1 MDATGI
7 ASTMNNLIEIG
18 KMNLEFISA
27 LTPALS
33 PGERGKVSLNSEK
46 MFTLSNPVTRGGKTV
61 GVMEIIRPT
70 CVASP
75 SPPGEGRGEG
85 GRQNKLFSAMASL
98 FLLPLLL
105 GTPLLA
111 PAQTILF
118 TDAIVHTIANGTI
131 TNGAVLVESNHITG
145 VYNFTNGSS
154 VHLSVPS
161 DATFVNLHGQHLY
174 PGLIAANTAL
184 GLSEI
189 DGVRATRDTTEVG
202 EGFTPE
208 VESWI
213 AVNPDSEMLPVARA
227 NGIAY
232 FEPAPEGKIISG
244 QSGLMA
250 MDGWT
255 WEQMLVKKPVALH
268 VFWPQVSLDTT
279 PKERAADP
287 AKLKSLEDQDKERR
301 QKIRAVQEFF
311 DEARAYA
318 KARASAHPPEKIPS
332 WDAMLPFLRGKAPLI
347 IHADEVRQIKSA
359 VNWVA
364 TNQFKAVIA
373 GGRDAW
379 MVADLLATNKVPVI
393 YEHTFSQPSRD
404 TESYDVHFTA
414 PEVLRKAG
422 VEVTFCIGGATAN
435 RNLPYSAAQAIAFG
449 LPEEGALK
457 GITLYPAQI
466 FGVADR
472 LGSIEAGKDATLFI
486 CDGNIFDL
494 RANVKRM
501 WIAGKEINL
510 ESRHTRLY
518 EKYKNR
524 PLPK

>member
-1 MDATGI
+1 M
-7 ASTMNNLIEIG
+7 
-18 KMNLEFISA
+18 KLEFTST

-33 PGERGKVSLNSEK
+33 PRRGRSKSRWLDNFPAYPAFPIARPLFQKRAHYVRRRAKVLP
-46 MFTLSNPVTRGGKTV
+46 LPG
-61 GVMEIIRPT
+61 
-70 CVASP
+70 
-75 SPPGEGRGEG
+75 GEGRGEG
-85 GRQNKLFSAMASL
+85 GHLNKLNLEIVSL
-98 FLLPLLL
+98 FLLILFL
-105 GTPLLA
+105 GTPRFA
-111 PAQTILF
+111 FADTILF
-118 TDAIVHTIANGTI
+118 TDAIVHTVANGTI
-131 TNGAVLVESNHITG
+131 AKGAVLVQSNRITAI
-145 VYNFTNGSS
+145 YDFTNGSS
-154 VHLSVPS
+154 VKLTVPA
-161 DATFVNLHGQHLY
+161 DATFINLKGQHLY
-174 PGLIAANTAL
+174 PGLVAANTAL

-189 DGVRATRDTTEVG
+189 DGVRATQDTTEIG

-232 FEPAPEGKIISG
+232 FEPMPQGKIVSG
-244 QSGLMA
+244 QSALLS

-255 WEQMLVKKPVALH
+255 WEQMLVKKSVALH
-268 VFWPQVSLDTT
+268 VFWPELGLDTT
-279 PKERAADP
+279 PKERLADP
-287 AKLKSLEDQDKERR
+287 SKAKSLEDQDKERR
-301 QKIRAVQEFF
+301 RKIAELQNFF
-311 DEARAYA
+311 DDARAYA
-318 KARASAHPPEKIPS
+318 KGRSAQAGQKIPA
-332 WDAMLPFLRGKAPLI
+332 WEAMLPFLRGDASLV

-359 VNWVA
+359 VNWAA
-364 TNQFKAVIA
+364 TNHLNIALA
-373 GGRDAW
+373 GGRDGW

-393 YEHTFSQPSRD
+393 YEHVFTQPSRD
-404 TESYDVHFTA
+404 TESYDAHFAA

-422 VEVTFCIGGATAN
+422 VAVTFCIGGATAT

-449 LPEEGALK
+449 LPEDDALK

-472 LGSIEAGKDATLFI
+472 LGSIEIGKDATLFI

-518 EKYKNR
+518 EKYRNR
-524 PLPK
+524 PPQK

>member
-1 MDATGI
+1 
-7 ASTMNNLIEIG
+7 
-18 KMNLEFISA
+18 
-27 LTPALS
+27 
-33 PGERGKVSLNSEK
+33 
-46 MFTLSNPVTRGGKTV
+46 
-61 GVMEIIRPT
+61 
-70 CVASP
+70 
-75 SPPGEGRGEG
+75 
-85 GRQNKLFSAMASL
+85 
-98 FLLPLLL
+98 
-105 GTPLLA
+105 
-111 PAQTILF
+111 
-118 TDAIVHTIANGTI
+118 
-131 TNGAVLVESNHITG
+131 VLVESNRITA
-145 VYNFTNGSS
+145 VYNFTNGSA

-189 DGVRATRDTTEVG
+189 DAVRATLDTTEVG
-202 EGFTPE
+202 EGYTPE
-208 VESWI
+208 VESWV

-232 FEPAPEGKIISG
+232 FEAAPEGKIVAG
-244 QSGLMA
+244 QSALLS

-255 WEQMLVKKPVALH
+255 WEQMLVKKPAALH
-268 VFWPQVSLDTT
+268 IFWPQVSLDTT

-287 AKLKSLEDQDKERR
+287 SKLKSLEDQDKDRR
-301 QKIRAVQEFF
+301 KKIQEVQEFF
-311 DEARAYA
+311 DEAQAYA
-318 KARASAHPPEKIPS
+318 KAKASSKPPEKIPA
-332 WDAMLPFLRGKAPLI
+332 WEAMLPFLRGEAPMIL
-347 IHADEVRQIKSA
+347 HADEVRQIISA
-359 VNWVA
+359 VTWAA
-364 TNQFKAVIA
+364 TNQFKVVLA

-379 MVADLLATNKVPVI
+379 MVADLLATNKIPVI
-393 YEHTFSQPSRD
+393 YEHEFTQPSRD
-404 TESYDVHFTA
+404 TESYDSHFAA
-414 PEVLRKAG
+414 PEILRRAG

-449 LPEEGALK
+449 LPEEDALK

-472 LGSIEAGKDATLFI
+472 LGSIEVGKDATLFA

-501 WIAGKEINL
+501 WIAGKEISL

-524 PLPK
+524 PQPK